1 MKKRSICLL
10 VGLVALLA
18 LMLTGCG
25 GGGGNLAETTRPA
38 VSLNMWIITED
49 ETTEAA
55 AAEVE
60 AAFNAITE
68 ANYTTHVDIVFCT
81 ADQYKAALDAQFDKI
96 DRKPGNVKPPVQL
109 SNATYKD
116 DTGMTRVLFPE
127 VWEYQM
133 DIVLITGQDMLN
145 EYKWRLKDLTANVN
159 TTNKIIKTYI
169 NNDIMNNAAVN
180 GAWYGIPNN
189 GMIGE
194 YTFMLVNKELA
205 EDYYFDPASFTSFG
219 VDTPAA
225 QLIDEVAQ
233 AVKNGELTGV
243 APMYGMADY
252 PLVRYWSQH
261 KDAQSVLATMYASAG
276 MQIGS
281 GVTAVNIFDDANY
294 KSFMQE
300 MYYCKEQGYFRD
312 EMNPEETFAVAVMEG
327 DYSIY
332 REYGEDY
339 YVIPLAYPRLEDTDV
354 FGSMFAVTNYTT
366 NLDRSMEIIQALT
379 CESELRNILQYGV
392 EGSHYELDDNGVVKR
407 LNRNYMMNI
416 NYTGNAFKAYPE
428 EGMPADI
435 WQNIAIE
442 QNSEALLSIVFG
454 TTECLSTIDQAAWKQ
469 MSDVSLSYFER
480 LAKCETV
487 SEFEAFLEVAKNE
500 IANSEYYAKLYPALS
515 GSDYDISTLNGV
527 IQKWWF
533 DTYGQLT

>member
-1 MKKRSICLL
+1 MKKRCICLL
-10 VGLVALLA
+10 IGMVALLA
-18 LMLTGCG
+18 LMLTSCG
-25 GGGGNLAETTRPA
+25 GGGGTVAETTRAA
-38 VSLNMWIITED
+38 VSLNLWIITED

-68 ANYTTHVDIVFCT
+68 ADYTTHVDIVFCT
-81 ADQYKAALDAQFDKI
+81 ADQYKAALDAKFDKI
-96 DRKPGNVKPPVQL
+96 DSKPGNLKAPVQL

-145 EYKWRLKDLTANVN
+145 EYKWRLKDLTGNLN

-169 NNDIMNNAAVN
+169 NNDIMDNAAVN
-180 GAWYGIPNN
+180 GAWYAVPNN

-219 VDTPAA
+219 VNTPAA

-233 AVKNGELTGV
+233 AIEKGELTGV

-252 PLVRYWSQH
+252 PLVKYWSQYE
-261 KDAQSVLATMYASAG
+261 DAQSVLATMYASSG

-281 GVTAVNIFDDANY
+281 GVTAVNLFEDANY
-294 KSFMQE
+294 KSFMQQ
-300 MYYCKEQGYFRD
+300 MYYCKEQGYFRNEAD
-312 EMNPEETFAVAVMEG
+312 PEDTFAVAVMEG

-354 FGSMFAVTNYTT
+354 FDSMFAVTNYTT

-379 CESELRNILQYGV
+379 CESELRNVLQYGV
-392 EGSHYELDDNGVVKR
+392 EGTHYELDDDGVVKR
-407 LNRNYMMNI
+407 LNHNYMMNI

-435 WQNIAIE
+435 WQNIAID
-442 QNSEALLSIVFG
+442 QNSDAMLSIVFG
-454 TTECLSTIDQAAWKQ
+454 TTKYLNTIDQAAWKQ
-469 MSDVSLSYFER
+469 MSNVSLSYFER
-480 LAKCETV
+480 LAMCETV
-487 SEFEAFLEVAKNE
+487 SEFEAFLDVAKDE
-500 IANSEYYAKLYPALS
+500 VANSEYYAKLYPALS
-515 GSDYDISTLNGV
+515 GSEYNINALNGV

-533 DTYGQLT
+533 ETYGQNG